1 MADAIT
7 WLRIILLPLIW
18 VYALMGNGRIV
29 GAGLIAVGV
38 TDFLDGLV
46 ARRFGQVSPAGARLD
61 LIADTLVLLSAVA
74 WIAALH
80 PEVAGDNAALIAC
93 AFLVYLVAVGIGIVN
108 LRRLPNLRLYSSRV
122 AGGLLYGFAVITL
135 IGGRYDRVLLA
146 VAVGAFIVSCVEM
159 VAGELLIESIGVD
172 MWEVFSVAD
181 ANIGSVLLEWRGRAD
196 ISTVRASGSASK
208 QRSQAPTAN
217 VVGSNASPISSIPT
231 DAAPT
236 RNESRP

>member
-1 MADAIT
+1 MRKGAFRMADAVT
-7 WLRIILLPLIW
+7 WLRIVLLPLIW
-18 VYALMGNGRIV
+18 VYALMGDGRIV

-38 TDFLDGLV
+38 TDFLDGFV

-61 LIADTLVLLSAVA
+61 LIADTLVLLSAAA
-74 WIAALH
+74 WIVALD
-80 PEVAGDNAALIAC
+80 PEVVGDNAALIAC

-122 AGGLLYGFAVITL
+122 AGGLLYAFAVITL
-135 IGGRYDRVLLA
+135 IGGRYDRLLLA
-146 VAVGAFIVSCVEM
+146 VAVGAFIVSCVET
-159 VAGELLIESIGVD
+159 VAGELL
-172 MWEVFSVAD
+172 FSVAD
-181 ANIGSVLLEWRGRAD
+181 ANIGSVLLEWKRRAD
-196 ISTVRASGSASK
+196 ISTVQASGSASK

-217 VVGSNASPISSIPT
+217 VVGSKASPISSIPT

>member
-7 WLRIILLPLIW
+7 WLRIVLLPLIW
-18 VYALMGNGRIV
+18 VYALMGDGRIV

-46 ARRFGQVSPAGARLD
+46 ARRFRQVSPAGARLD
-61 LIADTLVLLSAVA
+61 LIADTLVLLSAAA
-74 WIAALH
+74 WIVALD
-80 PEVAGDNAALIAC
+80 PEVVGDNAALIAC

-122 AGGLLYGFAVITL
+122 AGGLLYAFAVITL
-135 IGGRYDRVLLA
+135 IGGRYDRLLLA
-146 VAVGAFIVSCVEM
+146 VAVGAFIVSCVET
-159 VAGELLIESIGVD
+159 VAGELL
-172 MWEVFSVAD
+172 FSVAD
-181 ANIGSVLLEWRGRAD
+181 ANIGSVLLEWRRRAD
-196 ISTVRASGSASK
+196 ISTVQASGSASK

-217 VVGSNASPISSIPT
+217 VVGSKASPISSIPT

-236 RNESRP
+236 RNDSRP

>member
-7 WLRIILLPLIW
+7 WLRIVLLPLIW
-18 VYALMGNGRIV
+18 VYALMGDGRIV

-38 TDFLDGLV
+38 TDFLDGFV

-61 LIADTLVLLSAVA
+61 LIADTLVLLSAAA
-74 WIAALH
+74 WIVALD
-80 PEVAGDNAALIAC
+80 PEVVGDNAALIAC

-122 AGGLLYGFAVITL
+122 AGGLLYAFAVITL
-135 IGGRYDRVLLA
+135 IGGRYDRLLLA
-146 VAVGAFIVSCVEM
+146 VAVGAFIVSCVET
-159 VAGELLIESIGVD
+159 VAGELL
-172 MWEVFSVAD
+172 FSVAD
-181 ANIGSVLLEWRGRAD
+181 ANIGSVLLEWRRRAD
-196 ISTVRASGSASK
+196 SSTVQASGSASK

-217 VVGSNASPISSIPT
+217 VVGSKASPISSIPT

>member
-7 WLRIILLPLIW
+7 WLRIVLLPLIW
-18 VYALMGNGRIV
+18 VYALMGDGRIV

-61 LIADTLVLLSAVA
+61 LIADTLVLLSAAA
-74 WIAALH
+74 WIVALD
-80 PEVAGDNAALIAC
+80 PEVVGDNAALIAC

-122 AGGLLYGFAVITL
+122 AGGLLYAFAVITL
-135 IGGRYDRVLLA
+135 IGGRYDRLLLA
-146 VAVGAFIVSCVEM
+146 VAVGAFIVSCVET
-159 VAGELLIESIGVD
+159 VAGELL
-172 MWEVFSVAD
+172 FSVAD
-181 ANIGSVLLEWRGRAD
+181 ANIGSVLLEWRRRAD
-196 ISTVRASGSASK
+196 ISTVQASGSASK

-217 VVGSNASPISSIPT
+217 VVGSKASPISSIPT

-236 RNESRP
+236 RNDSRP

>member
-7 WLRIILLPLIW
+7 WLRIVLLPLIW
-18 VYALMGNGRIV
+18 VYALMGDGRIV

-61 LIADTLVLLSAVA
+61 LIADTLVLLSAAA
-74 WIAALH
+74 WIVALD
-80 PEVAGDNAALIAC
+80 PEVVGDNAALIAC

-122 AGGLLYGFAVITL
+122 AGGLLYAFAVITL
-135 IGGRYDRVLLA
+135 IGGRYDRLLLA
-146 VAVGAFIVSCVEM
+146 VAVGAFIVSCVET
-159 VAGELLIESIGVD
+159 VAGELL
-172 MWEVFSVAD
+172 FSVAD
-181 ANIGSVLLEWRGRAD
+181 ANIGSVLLEWRRRAD
-196 ISTVRASGSASK
+196 SSTVQASGSASK

-217 VVGSNASPISSIPT
+217 VVGSKASPISSIPT

-236 RNESRP
+236 RNDSRP

>member
-1 MADAIT
+1 MRKGAFRMADAIT
-7 WLRIILLPLIW
+7 WLRIVLLPLIW
-18 VYALMGNGRIV
+18 VYALMGDGRIV

-61 LIADTLVLLSAVA
+61 LIADTLVLLSAAA
-74 WIAALH
+74 WIVALD
-80 PEVAGDNAALIAC
+80 PEVVGDNAALIAC

-122 AGGLLYGFAVITL
+122 AGGLLYAFAVITL
-135 IGGRYDRVLLA
+135 IGGRYDRLLLA
-146 VAVGAFIVSCVEM
+146 VAVGAFIVSCVET
-159 VAGELLIESIGVD
+159 VAGELL
-172 MWEVFSVAD
+172 FSVAD
-181 ANIGSVLLEWRGRAD
+181 ANIGSVLLEWRRRAD
-196 ISTVRASGSASK
+196 ISTVQASGSASK

-217 VVGSNASPISSIPT
+217 VVGSKASPISSIPT

-236 RNESRP
+236 RNDSRP

>member
-7 WLRIILLPLIW
+7 WLRIVLLPLIW
-18 VYALMGNGRIV
+18 VYALMGDGRIV

-61 LIADTLVLLSAVA
+61 LIADTLVLLSAAA
-74 WIAALH
+74 WIVALD
-80 PEVAGDNAALIAC
+80 PEVVGDNAALIAC

-122 AGGLLYGFAVITL
+122 AGGLLYAFAVITL
-135 IGGRYDRVLLA
+135 VGGRYDRLLLA
-146 VAVGAFIVSCVEM
+146 VAVGAFIVSCVET
-159 VAGELLIESIGVD
+159 VAGELL
-172 MWEVFSVAD
+172 FSVAD
-181 ANIGSVLLEWRGRAD
+181 ANIGSVLLEWRRRAD
-196 ISTVRASGSASK
+196 ISTVQASGSASK

-217 VVGSNASPISSIPT
+217 VVGSKASPISSIPT

-236 RNESRP
+236 RNDSRP

>member
-7 WLRIILLPLIW
+7 WLRIVLLPLIW
-18 VYALMGNGRIV
+18 VYALMGDGRIV

-61 LIADTLVLLSAVA
+61 LIADTLVLLSAAA
-74 WIAALH
+74 WIVALD
-80 PEVAGDNAALIAC
+80 PEVVGDNAALIAC

-122 AGGLLYGFAVITL
+122 AGGLLYAFAVITL
-135 IGGRYDRVLLA
+135 IGGRYDRLLLA
-146 VAVGAFIVSCVEM
+146 VAVGAFIVSCVET
-159 VAGELLIESIGVD
+159 VAGELL
-172 MWEVFSVAD
+172 FSVAD
-181 ANIGSVLLEWRGRAD
+181 ANIGSVLLEWRRRAD
-196 ISTVRASGSASK
+196 ISTVQASGSASK

-217 VVGSNASPISSIPT
+217 VVGSKASPISSIPT

>member
-7 WLRIILLPLIW
+7 WLRIVLLPLIW
-18 VYALMGNGRIV
+18 VYALMGDGRVV

-74 WIAALH
+74 WIVVLQ
-80 PEVAGDNAALIAC
+80 PEIVDDNAALIAC
-93 AFLVYLVAVGIGIVN
+93 AFLVYLIAVGIGIVN

-122 AGGLLYGFAVITL
+122 AGGLLYAFAVITL
-135 IGGRYDRVLLA
+135 IGGRYDRLLLA
-146 VAVGAFIVSCVEM
+146 VAVGAFIVSCVET
-159 VAGELLIESIGVD
+159 VAGELL
-172 MWEVFSVAD
+172 FSVAD
-181 ANIGSVLLEWRGRAD
+181 ANIGSVLLEWRRRAD
-196 ISTVRASGSASK
+196 ISTVQASGSASK

-217 VVGSNASPISSIPT
+217 VVGSNASPISSIPA

>member
-1 MADAIT
+1 MRKGAFRMADAIT
-7 WLRIILLPLIW
+7 WLRIVLLPLIW
-18 VYALMGNGRIV
+18 VYALMGDGRIV

-38 TDFLDGLV
+38 TDFFDGFV

-61 LIADTLVLLSAVA
+61 LIADTLVLLSAAA
-74 WIAALH
+74 WIVALD
-80 PEVAGDNAALIAC
+80 PEVVGDNAALIAC

-122 AGGLLYGFAVITL
+122 AGGLLYAFAVITL
-135 IGGRYDRVLLA
+135 IGGRYDRLLLV
-146 VAVGAFIVSCVEM
+146 VAVGAFIVSCVET
-159 VAGELLIESIGVD
+159 VAGELL
-172 MWEVFSVAD
+172 FSVAD
-181 ANIGSVLLEWRGRAD
+181 ANIGSVLLEWRRRAD
-196 ISTVRASGSASK
+196 ISTVQASGSASK

-217 VVGSNASPISSIPT
+217 VVGSKASPISSIPT

>member
-7 WLRIILLPLIW
+7 WLRIVLLPLIW
-18 VYALMGNGRIV
+18 VYALMGDGRIV
-29 GAGLIAVGV
+29 GAGVIAVGI

-74 WIAALH
+74 WIVVLH
-80 PEVAGDNAALIAC
+80 PEVAADNATLIAC

-108 LRRLPNLRLYSSRV
+108 LRRLPNLRLYSSKV
-122 AGGLLYGFAVITL
+122 AGGLLYAFAVITL
-135 IGGRYDRVLLA
+135 IGGRYDRLLLA
-146 VAVGAFIVSCVEM
+146 VAVGAFIVSCVET
-159 VAGELLIESIGVD
+159 VTGELL
-172 MWEVFSVAD
+172 FSVAD
-181 ANIGSVLLEWRGRAD
+181 ANIGSVLLEWRRRADMSTVQASGRA
-196 ISTVRASGSASK
+196 SK
-208 QRSQAPTAN
+208 HRSQAPTAN